1 MVDFAENI
9 ESLEKMVWNFILNPD
24 NEDTELRPS
33 NHDSLRREE
42 IITLINPSYFN
53 DETQHDSYK
62 LALKFFKEFEK
73 IPNRKEL
80 KSYLDLNTSGIETK
94 EFNDLYFFNL
104 KDHSYDF
111 LYKYVKAF
119 ILLRNLNMTFFDLTV
134 FLKTTKIDPEN
145 IDAVTQK
152 VRDSINEKLSMNF
165 SSGNRGLNFRDH
177 LSHIQVPKNGS
188 PTGFPFLDKTQ
199 GGGWNPKTLVVFQG
213 RPKVGKSTVLG
224 NIGARSLEMGNLTG
238 LVTVELSERKYM
250 KRLGSN
256 LLSIKGDDYNQI
268 TDEEESQL
276 IKEKLE
282 EFDERNGKGGDLYVA
297 EFGTGSCTSVDIENY
312 FLRIEAKLNRKFTV
326 VIVDYINLMSSIKST
341 EGSYAKIKQIS
352 EELRAVAQRNE
363 WCIITATQIRREDVN
378 NFDLGMD
385 SIAESFG
392 LVHTVD
398 ALYGIMRSPLEK
410 RMKINVIA
418 NRDDGYEGSYKFYQ
432 MKTDYFRLTEEVGI
446 NSEYYSDDEE
456 VGQLEEEIRE
466 ENNAISS
473 GAGVTLAKE
482 EDYAGLFDEIK

>member
-1 MVDFAENI
+1 MVDFTENI

-24 NEDTELRPS
+24 NEDNVLRPS
-33 NHDSLRREE
+33 NHDSLSREE
-42 IITLINPSYFN
+42 LITLINPTYFN
-53 DETQHDSYK
+53 DEVQHDSYK
-62 LALKFFKEFEK
+62 LALKFFKEFGK

-80 KSYLDLNTSGIETK
+80 KSYLDLNTSDITTDQ
-94 EFNDLYFFNL
+94 FNEMYFFNL
-104 KDHSYDF
+104 KDFSYDY
-111 LYKYVKAF
+111 LYKYLKSF
-119 ILLRNLNMTFFDLTV
+119 ILLRNLNLTFFDLTV
-134 FLKTTKIDPEN
+134 LLKTTKIHPDN
-145 IDAVTQK
+145 IDSITQK
-152 VRDSINEKLSMNF
+152 VRDSINEKLTMNF

-177 LSHIQVPKNGS
+177 ASHIQIPKNGS
-188 PTGFPFLDKTQ
+188 PTGFPFFDKTQ

-224 NIGARSLEMGNLTG
+224 NLASRSLEVGNLTG

-256 LLSIKGDDYNQI
+256 LLSIKGDDYNKI
-268 TDEEESQL
+268 TSEEEAKL
-276 IKEKLE
+276 IKEKLL
-282 EFDERNGKGGDLYVA
+282 EFDKRNGRNGDLYVA
-297 EFGTGSCTSVDIENY
+297 EFGTGSCTAVDIENH
-312 FLRIEAKLNRKFTV
+312 FMRIEAKLNRKFTV
-326 VIVDYINLMSSIKST
+326 IIVDYINLMSPIKAA
-341 EGSYAKIKQIS
+341 EGSYSKIKQIS
-352 EELRAVAQRNE
+352 EELRGVAQRNN

-385 SIAESFG
+385 SVAESFG

-418 NRDDGYEGSYKFYQ
+418 NRDDGYEGSYKFFQ
-432 MKTDYFRLTEEVGI
+432 MKTDYFRLTEEIGI

-456 VGQLEEEIRE
+456 IGQLEEEIRE

-473 GAGVTLAKE
+473 GSGVTLAGE
-482 EDYAGLFDEIK
+482 NDYDNLFDEIK